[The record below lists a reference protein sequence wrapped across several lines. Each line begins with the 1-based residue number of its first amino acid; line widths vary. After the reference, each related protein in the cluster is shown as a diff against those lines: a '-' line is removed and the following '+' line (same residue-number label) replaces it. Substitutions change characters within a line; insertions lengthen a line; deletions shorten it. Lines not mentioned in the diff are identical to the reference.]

1 MRYYYILKNEKFLSL
16 LAQLKE
22 LEAGRE
28 YCKHGIEHLMDVARI
43 AYILSLEKGL
53 DIDKD
58 IIYTTALLHDVGR
71 GEQYISGRDHHNAG
85 AIIAGE
91 ILREMPYS
99 SEETEMITS
108 AIAAHG
114 HKSDGD
120 NLKGILYA
128 ADKLSRACFL
138 CPANE
143 KCNWDQDKKNYILR
157 Y

>member
-1 MRYYYILKNEKFLSL
+1 MRYYDILKNEKFLSV

-22 LEAGRE
+22 LEKDRE
-28 YCKHGIEHLMDVARI
+28 YCRHGIEHLLDVARI

-71 GEQYISGRDHHNAG
+71 GEQYISGRDHHATG
-85 AIIAGE
+85 AVIAEE

-99 SEETEMITS
+99 PEETEMITS

-114 HKSDGD
+114 HKSDDD

-143 KCNWDQDKKNYILR
+143 KCNWDKDKKNHTLR